1 MAEPLVG
8 LRQRNL
14 SPLRRG
20 AFAGSVF
27 AGEDSTH
34 RMHCTGT
41 TFYDNPAGMQA
52 FDQSQAECGATLQ
65 AG

>member
-1 MAEPLVG
+1 MRILKALIFVV
-8 LRQRNL
+8 
-14 SPLRRG
+14 SFS

-41 TFYDNPAGMQA
+41 TFYDNPAGMQT